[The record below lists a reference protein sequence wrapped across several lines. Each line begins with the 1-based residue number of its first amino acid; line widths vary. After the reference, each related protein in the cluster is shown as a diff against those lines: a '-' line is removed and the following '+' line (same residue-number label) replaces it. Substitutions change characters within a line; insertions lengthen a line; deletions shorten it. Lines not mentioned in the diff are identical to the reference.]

1 MSTQSA
7 EYLVTDTWLA
17 RFMRGWPSRFVL
29 WLFHTRV
36 IGIENVPPGGAIL
49 AGNHV
54 SYLDPILLWCA
65 APRRT
70 HFMAKQEFWDA
81 GIVGKFLDRLWSF
94 PVKRGEGDRAAI
106 TRATAL
112 LQAGELVGIFPEGTR
127 AEGPGQE
134 LGSAHGGVA
143 FIALRA
149 SAPVVPV
156 AFVGTDK
163 AWPRGQRLPK
173 RAPVTIAIGEPID
186 TSAVAPE
193 AGRKERVA
201 VLTTHIMDAISEVLR
216 EAHRSRETGGD
227 RP

>member
-7 EYLVTDTWLA
+7 EQLVTNTWLA
-17 RFMRGWPSRFVL
+17 RLVRGWPSRFVL
-29 WLFHTRV
+29 WLFHTHV
-36 IGIENVPPGGAIL
+36 VGIENIPSSGAIL

-70 HFMAKQEFWDA
+70 HFMAKQELWDV
-81 GIVGKFLDRLWSF
+81 GIVGTFLDRLWAF

-106 TRATAL
+106 QRATAL
-112 LQAGELVGIFPEGTR
+112 LGAGELVGIFPEGTR
-127 AEGPGQE
+127 AKAPGQE
-134 LGSAHGGVA
+134 LGSAQGGAA

-149 SAPVVPV
+149 GVPVVPV
-156 AFVGTDK
+156 ALIGTEK

-173 RAPVTIAIGEPID
+173 RAPVTIAIGRSLD
-186 TSAVAPE
+186 TSAIAPE

-201 VLTTHIMDAISEVLR
+201 ILTTHIMEAISDVLR
-216 EAHRSRETGGD
+216 DAQHSATAGGD
-227 RP
+227 R